1 MKKANLTMRTGF
13 RNQMLRCGAVALA
26 LVAMTAC
33 KDDAPGIGD
42 DSGVDIP
49 EELTV
54 DGVDL
59 TVGNNPLLATTYRN
73 SHNGFGSRGGEADIP
88 VFPEEGMPKIPTAE
102 ELAAMN
108 PVDDKTNF
116 GSYQNYNGTPTFYVK
131 GNTGEFA
138 TSITY
143 NNTPNGWEPKTV
155 EGTIHYYIDGEVAI
169 GSIGGNGNIPMVIHI
184 LNGGVLSCNTRIE
197 SATTVYI
204 HKGGKI
210 VRASNTKNYIDIA
223 GTVIADADLVL
234 DGIDIETKGKFYTKG
249 KLHGKTIK
257 LNGGKIYAGCAVT
270 ATDSIYST
278 GTDNTILSVG
288 YVSAPRISLSGNV
301 KYTILLHDG
310 GYLNATDRLWLSN
323 TGNTEIYAEE
333 TDSDKDYAMVE
344 TKELRIDNN
353 DLTGTFYNV
362 AVKYKKQTGTKTT
375 DPKWNESVKV
385 NEQIDYTVEANEND
399 ACAPKVVEGPTT
411 PDTPGTTPDTPTTPV
426 LENIGSVAAPTHTHD
441 ISATCID
448 IDGQNAYLSWHT
460 QGEDFHGCIEY
471 LTVNNGTVTLNSYLE
486 TAPTNENYGAV
497 DFNHVIFDNGKIF
510 VAGDHPKKGGI
521 LGWID
526 CNNGSFPTDNA
537 AKLNM
542 IQLFTYKSVDSEG
555 NAIRNEKGEILYSN
569 GGSGNCIIRNG
580 DYYQVASVAGFE
592 TFNVADF
599 TAGVDGAAPKPKAI
613 AKLASWEFDPAL
625 NAAPTPNHERDGRN
639 TGKHIATDGTN
650 VVMLS
655 LIERNNNDNTAKAS
669 IKVYAADDVKYATPL
684 AKGVIDD
691 VTLTPVNGKNVI
703 AIEGNDIYVC
713 LGQGGVQRLT
723 ISGTTITKAA
733 SFKLDSF
740 NKAQLKEMGL
750 TENEAK
756 AACANGL
763 AVGNDGYLYVAH
775 GGAGLV
781 VLDKDDLSYVTRTRH
796 NGGASANYVA
806 LHTDGYMYVAYGK
819 SNVQI
824 FGWKKN

>member
-73 SHNGFGSRGGEADIP
+73 SHNGFGSRAGEADVPEFPEKGIP
-88 VFPEEGMPKIPTAE
+88 VIPTDYTDMG
-102 ELAAMN
+102 ELTANTNLWYDDGTHPATREYYVPADKQVVRENIIGKGVGVMN
-108 PVDDKTNF
+108 TGATPKYYIAGELTI
-116 GSYQNYNGTPTFYVK
+116 NGTA
-131 GNTGEFA
+131 GNEEME
-138 TSITY
+138 I
-143 NNTPNGWEPKTV
+143 
-155 EGTIHYYIDGEVAI
+155 YILP
-169 GSIGGNGNIPMVIHI
+169 GGKLIDKKNMQSN
-184 LNGGVLSCNTRIE
+184 
-197 SATTVYI
+197 TTVYLYP
-204 HKGGKI
+204 GGDILQAGSEKQ
-210 VRASNTKNYIDIA
+210 VYFNGTTLYATGDLVNNDIDIIVS
-223 GTVIADADLVL
+223 GNI
-234 DGIDIETKGKFYTKG
+234 YTKG
-249 KLHGKTIK
+249 KLHGKTVT
-257 LNGGKIYAGCAVT
+257 LNGGKVYAGCAVT
-270 ATDSIYST
+270 AEDVLYLT
-278 GTDNTILSVG
+278 GNNSLISAG
-288 YVSAPRISLSGNV
+288 YVKAKNIQMSGNSPL
-301 KYTILLHDG
+301 TIQLRDG
-310 GYLNATDRLWLSN
+310 GYLNATERLNLTN
-323 TGNTEIYAEE
+323 IGNVYVKAA
-333 TDSDKDYAMVE
+333 DGDYAMIE
-344 TKELRIDNN
+344 APTLSINAN
-353 DLTGTFYNV
+353 DDT
-362 AVKYKKQTGTKTT
+362 TT
-375 DPKWNESVKV
+375 DLINTFRNLAIKYNKCVVGKNGATMTPHFNESVKE
-385 NEQIDYTVEANEND
+385 NDETAGYTVTETKD
-399 ACAPKVVEGPTT
+399 ACAPVVVGPAT

-580 DYYQVASVAGFE
+580 KYYQVASVAGFE
-592 TFNVADF
+592 TFNVDDF

-613 AKLASWEFDPAL
+613 AKLASWEFNPAL
-625 NAAPTPNHERDGRN
+625 NAAPTPNHERDGKN

-655 LIERNNNDNTAKAS
+655 LIERDNNDNTAKAS
-669 IKVYAADDVKYATPL
+669 IKVYAATDVEYTTPL
-684 AKGVIDD
+684 AEGVIDD

-781 VLDKDDLSYVTRTRH
+781 VLDKANLTYVTRTRH

-819 SNVQI
+819 SNVQV

>member
-73 SHNGFGSRGGEADIP
+73 SHNGFGSRGGETVIP
-88 VFPEEGMPKIPTAE
+88 GFPEDCMPAIPTDFSQMY
-102 ELAAMN
+102 ELKATTDFWNNTDTHPTTREYYVPYGTQVVRKDIIGKGSGVMN
-108 PVDDKTNF
+108 NDKT
-116 GSYQNYNGTPTFYVK
+116 
-131 GNTGEFA
+131 
-138 TSITY
+138 
-143 NNTPNGWEPKTV
+143 PK
-155 EGTIHYYIDGEVAI
+155 YYIAGELTIDGTASDNEMEI
-169 GSIGGNGNIPMVIHI
+169 YILPGGKLIDKSVMQ
-184 LNGGVLSCNTRIE
+184 SK
-197 SATTVYI
+197 TTVYLY
-204 HKGGKI
+204 KGGDI
-210 VRASNTKNYIDIA
+210 LRASQESEKDINFS
-223 GTVIADADLVL
+223 GTTVYAEGDLCHN
-234 DGIDIETKGKFYTKG
+234 DINIKVSGNIYTKG
-249 KLHGKTIK
+249 KIHGKTVQ
-257 LNGGKIYAGCAVT
+257 LNGGQIYAGCAVT
-270 ATDSIYST
+270 ATDKIYNT
-278 GTDNTILSVG
+278 GWPSVVLSAG
-288 YVSAPRISLSGNV
+288 YVSAPEIAINGNAG
-301 KYTILLHDG
+301 YTILLRDG
-310 GYLNATDRLWLSN
+310 GYLNATKKLELTNIRNL
-323 TGNTEIYAEE
+323 EIYAA
-333 TDSDKDYAMVE
+333 DNDYAMVE
-344 TKELRIDNN
+344 TDELLVNYN

-362 AVKYKKQTGTKTT
+362 AVKYKKQTGTNNT
-375 DPKWNESVKV
+375 DLKWNESVKV
-385 NEQIDYTVEANEND
+385 NEQIDYTVEANGND
-399 ACAPKVVEGPTT
+399 ACAPVVVGPAT

-426 LENIGSVAAPTHTHD
+426 IENIGSVAAPTHTHD

-592 TFNVADF
+592 SFNVADF
-599 TAGVDGAAPKPKAI
+599 MAGVDGAAPKPKAI
-613 AKLASWEFDPAL
+613 AKLASWKFNPAL
-625 NAAPTPNHERDGRN
+625 NAAPTPNHERDGSN

-740 NKAQLKEMGL
+740 NKAQLKEWGL

-819 SNVQI
+819 SNVQV